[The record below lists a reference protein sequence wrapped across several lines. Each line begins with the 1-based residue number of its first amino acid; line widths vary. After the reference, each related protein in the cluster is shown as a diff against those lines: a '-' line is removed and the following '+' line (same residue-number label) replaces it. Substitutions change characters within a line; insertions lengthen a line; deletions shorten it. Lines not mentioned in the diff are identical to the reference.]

1 MANDVAIPKDQKIFS
16 IRELKGRGLSLYK
29 IGKLV
34 KSGDLIKLNKS
45 HYENA
50 RYIGE
55 ENDFYY
61 VAAYAP
67 HGVICLLSAAA
78 YYNLTTYVPDAIDAA
93 IPRKSKASLASAW
106 PAINVRYY
114 TNERYNLGMTTV
126 REGKNQFKIY
136 DLEKTVVDVVSYREK
151 VGIEETKE
159 ILTTYL
165 RRKDRNLN
173 RLLKYAQQT
182 KCDGTLRLYLEA
194 LL

>member
-126 REGKNQFKIY
+126 REGKNQFKGCPFDRAY
-136 DLEKTVVDVVSYREK
+136 VPSAEATEHYNRHHK
-151 VGIEETKE
+151 VE
-159 ILTTYL
+159 
-165 RRKDRNLN
+165 
-173 RLLKYAQQT
+173 AAPA
-182 KCDGTLRLYLEA
+182 GTST
-194 LL
+194 